1 MPRTNPQFLK
11 MVVLAMLLVFV
22 APVWAQEISDM
33 PSTADRPLHR
43 ESGAEHQEA
52 APRAPEIDPAI
63 PEGMTMKE
71 VFEFSES
78 PPPSNFPVPIPD
90 DKLYTFTLFEQL
102 EYRAATDDESADRL
116 GWDVQG
122 WIGGDF
128 NRFWWKNE
136 GEAAF
141 DGPDEGKTETD
152 LLYSRLITPF
162 WYAQVGAQYANE
174 WNQDNYEDRWSG
186 VIALQGLAPY
196 KFEFDNSLYI
206 SEDGDVTFVTEPEY
220 DLRITQ
226 RLVLQPRGEAG
237 FAFQDVAERRL
248 GAGMTDV
255 KFDLRLRYEIKREF
269 APYIGVRYQALVGQT
284 DNIAEADG
292 EDTEQLFFLAGLRI
306 GF

>member
-1 MPRTNPQFLK
+1 MSKPNARFLK
-11 MVVLAMLLVFV
+11 MVLLAMLLVFV
-22 APVWAQEISDM
+22 APVWAQDKS
-33 PSTADRPLHR
+33 PVSSTADRSLHG
-43 ESGAEHQEA
+43 ESAAEYQKA
-52 APRAPEIDPAI
+52 APRALQIEPVIPA
-63 PEGMTMKE
+63 GMTLEE

-78 PPPSNFPVPIPD
+78 PPPSDFPVPIFD
-90 DKLYTFTLFEQL
+90 DKLYAFTVFDQL
-102 EYRAATDDESADRL
+102 EYRVATDDETVDRL
-116 GWDVQG
+116 GWDALG

-128 NRFWWKNE
+128 NKFWWKNE

-141 DGPDEGKTETD
+141 DGPNEGESETD

-174 WNQDNYEDRWSG
+174 WNQDDYEDRWSG

-196 KFEFDNSLYI
+196 KFEFDNLLYI
-206 SEDGDVTFVTEPEY
+206 SEDGDVTFEIEAEY

-226 RLVLQPRGEAG
+226 RLVLQPRGQVG

-255 KFDLRLRYEIKREF
+255 TLGLRLRYEIKREF
-269 APYIGVRYQALVGQT
+269 APYIGVRYQSLVGET

-292 EDTEQLFFLAGLRI
+292 EDTEQLFFLAGLR
-306 GF
+306 FAF